1 MKSRLKIGV
10 VGVGKLGTY
19 HLEKLKNNSR
29 VDFMGIF
36 DSNEKIM
43 KEKSLKYKVS
53 SFEMIDSLLDL
64 CDAIIIAVPTIN
76 HYDISKK
83 ALEKNL
89 HIFIEKP
96 ISNNIS
102 DALEIKRFADK
113 IDKIVQIGHIERF
126 NDAFIKSLK
135 YINKPQFIEIHRI
148 SPFPNR
154 SLDIPVVMDIMIHD
168 LDLILSLNEDNPI
181 VDIKATGASV
191 ITKYIDLANARIQF
205 KNGLV
210 ANLTASRVSSK
221 HMRKLRIFQENSY
234 IGLDLLEK
242 KIDFFEI
249 DKNTNN
255 MIKNQKIDFEPS
267 DALNNELNHFID
279 CILKNE
285 KPIVGAN
292 DGILALELGLKIEK
306 LINSNKI

>member
-1 MKSRLKIGV
+1 
-10 VGVGKLGTY
+10 
-19 HLEKLKNNSR
+19 
-29 VDFMGIF
+29 
-36 DSNEKIM
+36 
-43 KEKSLKYKVS
+43 
-53 SFEMIDSLLDL
+53 
-64 CDAIIIAVPTIN
+64 
-76 HYDISKK
+76 
-83 ALEKNL
+83 
-89 HIFIEKP
+89 
-96 ISNNIS
+96 
-102 DALEIKRFADK
+102 
-113 IDKIVQIGHIERF
+113 
-126 NDAFIKSLK
+126 
-135 YINKPQFIEIHRI
+135 
-148 SPFPNR
+148 
-154 SLDIPVVMDIMIHD
+154 MDIMIHD

-255 MIKNQKIDFEPS
+255 MIKNQKIDFETS

-279 CILKNE
+279 CILKKE
-285 KPIVGAN
+285 KPIVGAK
-292 DGILALELGLKIEK
+292 DGILALELGLEIEK

>member
-53 SFEMIDSLLDL
+53 SFEKIDSLLDL